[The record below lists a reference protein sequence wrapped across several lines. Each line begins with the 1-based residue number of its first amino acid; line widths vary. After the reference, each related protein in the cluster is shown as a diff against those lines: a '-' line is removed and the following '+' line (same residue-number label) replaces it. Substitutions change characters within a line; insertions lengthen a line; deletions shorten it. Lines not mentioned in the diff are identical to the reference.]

1 MTLRIDVRPELLR
14 WPCEYGEVDP
24 DKLRKRFPKYDDWV
38 SGALKPTYKQIEDF
52 VKFTHVPSWA
62 SSISDDL
69 EEMMYIHIRD
79 LRTLDCDE
87 ITRASFNLLE
97 TIYMCRERQQWYEEY
112 AKSEGNEPL
121 DFVGS
126 ATIHSDAKFVAGQIL
141 HSLKFSLGRRK
152 RCQNWAQALRY
163 LTRQAND
170 LGILVMRSSIVHGNT
185 HRKLNPQ
192 EFRAIALADELASLI
207 FINAA
212 DTKASQMFTL
222 VHGLALIWLG
232 EAVLSDASLNSFPT
246 DPTEKWCSQ
255 VALEFL
261 VPTYSLRDK
270 FRRKVALSDELSRL
284 SDLYKVSTLVILRRL
299 HDIGVLPYNE
309 FRVRYHNEQL
319 NLTTPNHGVGE
330 GNFYTILETRVS
342 RLFGQAVIASF
353 LSGDTLNGEAGY
365 LLGVEK
371 PSTLNAFGKHLW
383 GK

>member
-1 MTLRIDVRPELLR
+1 MTRRISVRPELLR

-38 SGALKPTYKQIEDF
+38 SGVLNPTRKQMDDF
-52 VKFTHVPSWA
+52 VKFTHVPHWA
-62 SSISDDL
+62 TSISDNL
-69 EEMMYIHIRD
+69 EEMMYIQD
-79 LRTLDCDE
+79 LRTLECDE
-87 ITRASFNLLE
+87 ITRTSFNLLE
-97 TIYMCRERQQWYEEY
+97 TIHMCRERQQWYEEY
-112 AKSEGNEPL
+112 AKSEGDEPL

-126 ATIHSDAKFVAGQIL
+126 ATIHSHAEFVAGQIL
-141 HSLKFSLGRRK
+141 CSLNFSLRKRK

-185 HRKLNPQ
+185 HRKLNPK

-207 FINAA
+207 FINAT

-232 EAVLSDASLNSFPT
+232 KAVLSDASLNSFPT

-261 VPTYSLRDK
+261 VPTYSLRNK
-270 FRRKVALSDELSRL
+270 FRRNVTLSDELSRL

-299 HDIGVLPYNE
+299 HDIGVLQSNE
-309 FRVRYHNEQL
+309 FRVLYHNEQL
-319 NLTTPNHGVGE
+319 NVTTPNHGVGG

-342 RLFGQAVIASF
+342 RLFGQAVLASF
-353 LSGDTLNGEAGY
+353 LSGDTLNTEAEY
-365 LLGVEK
+365 LLGVDK
-371 PSTLNAFGKHLW
+371 SSTLNAFAKHLW